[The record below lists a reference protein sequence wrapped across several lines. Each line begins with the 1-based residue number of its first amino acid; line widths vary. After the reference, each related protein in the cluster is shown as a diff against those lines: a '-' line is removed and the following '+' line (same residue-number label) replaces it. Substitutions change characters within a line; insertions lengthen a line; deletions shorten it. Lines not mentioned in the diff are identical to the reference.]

1 MTTSRAMPQTKG
13 RFMDE
18 SRRMRVIPLVAAA
31 VAISAITLMAVQ
43 SPPANE
49 STIRG
54 RILDPDGRPM
64 AGVEVR
70 ALLIRSEKHVSGAM
84 AMSDAE
90 GKFEIQG
97 VPPERI
103 ILRAQPRA
111 THATA
116 EANWRAI
123 ASHPP
128 AYFPG
133 VLTLPD
139 AWPIEVKP
147 REIIEL
153 DFHMPPVFI
162 GSIKTVISAPDGYT
176 LEQLRVMRPEA
187 KQIKNVTL
195 SPDGIGYADSL
206 REGRYV
212 VAARGRLKHAPLA
225 AFQIVHITGG
235 EVVVALALE
244 PAAAVTGRVVVERGG
259 VPPVGNALV

>member
-54 RILDPDGRPM
+54 RVLDPDGRPM

-97 VPPERI
+97 VPPERV

-111 THATA
+111 THA
-116 EANWRAI
+116 I
-123 ASHPP
+123 FHPP

-153 DFHMPPVFI
+153 DFHMPPVF
-162 GSIKTVISAPDGYT
+162 
-176 LEQLRVMRPEA
+176 
-187 KQIKNVTL
+187 
-195 SPDGIGYADSL
+195 
-206 REGRYV
+206 
-212 VAARGRLKHAPLA
+212 
-225 AFQIVHITGG
+225 
-235 EVVVALALE
+235 
-244 PAAAVTGRVVVERGG
+244 
-259 VPPVGNALV
+259 